1 VSLYQVHKLIHDR
14 LGLFSTGAGT
24 ELDFAGYD
32 LTEPERAALAGDDI
46 GARFAMGVHPVLIN
60 SYCRALGFKRDDYR
74 AMLQPYARPSER
86 RPRWRSS

>member
-14 LGLFSTGAGT
+14 LGQFSAGAGG
-24 ELDFAGYD
+24 EIDFSGYD
-32 LTEPERAALAGDDI
+32 LSDPERAALAGDDI
-46 GARFAMGVHPVLIN
+46 GALYAMGVHPVLIN

-74 AMLQPYARPSER
+74 AMLAPYARPTER